1 MGHPEKDGPGD
12 VPPDPARRPGQ
23 PGAERDQVDDTP
35 ESEAPVPPGAFDER
49 QIPLDRVRRDA
60 APSGDPDEPAPDP
73 APLSDGSMKAG
84 PV

>member
-23 PGAERDQVDDTP
+23 PGAEREQVDDTST
-35 ESEAPVPPGAFDER
+35 SEAPAPTGTFDER